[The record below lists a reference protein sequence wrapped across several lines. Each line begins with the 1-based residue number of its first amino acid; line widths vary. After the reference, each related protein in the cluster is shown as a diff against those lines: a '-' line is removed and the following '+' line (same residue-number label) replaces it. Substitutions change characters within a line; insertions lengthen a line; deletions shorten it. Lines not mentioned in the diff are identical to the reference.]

1 MKQYQVLFFESKIL
15 EKEKRIYLYLPKSYD
30 KTEQHYSVLYMHDG
44 QNLFDTKTAYSGETW
59 QIMEHYEKN
68 PDLPELIIV
77 GIEQGQ
83 DRSDEL
89 VPYSF
94 TFDDGEKAGGK
105 ADKYLDFITKELKPY
120 IDRKYRTFK
129 SPKNTAIMGASFG
142 GVNSYYAALKYS
154 DFFSRIGCISNAVLF
169 DGFFKQLLKDT
180 KASTFENI
188 RKIYIDTGTNESEKI
203 AHQKLYLQNNQL
215 LVEALEKKV
224 PKENLR
230 FEIIDGGKHHETD
243 WSKRIENIILFLFD
257 K

>member
-1 MKQYQVLFFESKIL
+1 
-15 EKEKRIYLYLPKSYD
+15 
-30 KTEQHYSVLYMHDG
+30 
-44 QNLFDTKTAYSGETW
+44 
-59 QIMEHYEKN
+59 MEHYEKN

-77 GIEQGQ
+77 GIEQGK

-89 VPYSF
+89 VPYLF
-94 TFDDGEKAGGK
+94 AFDDGEKAGGK

-129 SPKNTAIMGASFG
+129 SSKNTAIMGSSFG

-154 DFFSRIGCISNAVLF
+154 DFFSRIGCVSNAVLF
-169 DGFFKQLLKDT
+169 DGFFQQLLKDT
-180 KASTFENI
+180 KASTFKNI
-188 RKIYIDTGTNESEKI
+188 RKIYIDTGTNESDKI
-203 AHQKLYLQNNQL
+203 AHQKLYLKNNQL
-215 LVEALEKKV
+215 LFEVLEKKV

-243 WSKRIENIILFLFD
+243 WSKRFENIILFLFD